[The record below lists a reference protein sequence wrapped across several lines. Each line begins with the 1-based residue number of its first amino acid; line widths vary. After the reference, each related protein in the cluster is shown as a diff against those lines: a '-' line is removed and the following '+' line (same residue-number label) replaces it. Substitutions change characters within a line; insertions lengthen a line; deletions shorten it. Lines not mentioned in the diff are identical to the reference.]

1 MRWIVILQLI
11 PHEFT
16 KHLANLDHCRKAT
29 ILSPLGKC
37 WHVDLL
43 KCNDSNLY
51 FTTGWKAFTQA
62 HDFIVGLFLVFRYEG
77 NMVFTIKV
85 FDLNGCLK
93 EYNYYPIRYSDQN
106 IDNVSKSK

>member
-1 MRWIVILQLI
+1 M
-11 PHEFT
+11 
-16 KHLANLDHCRKAT
+16 
-29 ILSPLGKC
+29 GKF
-37 WHVDLL
+37 WHVDL
-43 KCNDSNLY
+43 KCNGSNLY

-93 EYNYYPIRYSDQN
+93 EYNYYPIRYPDQN
-106 IDNVSKSK
+106 TDNVPKSK